1 MSKAFMKSVLI
12 TGAGARVGAHLA
24 KGLAKEGWA
33 VAIHYNRS
41 LEGAQALAAEIKS
54 EDGKAETVQ
63 GNLFVPQDVNS
74 LVARAGQA
82 LGTPLTALINNAS
95 TFEDDSAA
103 HFTNAEYDYHMDV
116 NLRAPLIL
124 SQAFAAQLPEGELGS
139 IINMIDQ
146 RVLKPGPSYF
156 TYGVSKAALY
166 AATKTLAQSLAPHI
180 RVNAIGPGPTLQN
193 KAQTPDEFAQEAAS
207 TLLGVG
213 SSPDNILQAALY
225 LLGAGSVTGQMLTVD
240 SGQHLA

>member
-1 MSKAFMKSVLI
+1 MKSVLI

-24 KGLAKEGWA
+24 RGLAKQGWV

-41 LEGAQALAAEIKS
+41 HEGAQALAAQIES
-54 EDGKAETVQ
+54 EGGKAETVQ
-63 GNLFVPQDVNS
+63 GNLFVPQDVSS
-74 LVARAGQA
+74 LVAQAVQA

-103 HFTNAEYDYHMDV
+103 DFSNAEYDYHMDI

-124 SQAFAAQLPEGELGS
+124 SQAFAVQLPEGELGS

-146 RVLKPGPSYF
+146 RVLKPAPSYF

-166 AATKTLAQSLAPHI
+166 AATKTLAQSLAPRI

-193 KAQTPDEFAQEAAS
+193 KAQTSDEFALEAAS
-207 TLLGVG
+207 TLLGRG

-225 LLGAGSVTGQMLTVD
+225 LLDAGSVTGQMLTVD